1 MEVISIGNQNLLN
14 IYYALVK
21 MLVTQSCQ
29 THCNPMDCS
38 LPGSPVH
45 GILQARMLAWV
56 AIPFSIGSSPPR
68 NRTQISLNAGRFLL
82 QEIPQMLEVYK
93 LNT

>member
-21 MLVTQSCQ
+21 MLVTR
-29 THCNPMDCS
+29 HVRLCNPMDCS
-38 LPGSPVH
+38 LPGSPVQ
-45 GILQARMLAWV
+45 GILQERILAWV

-68 NRTQISLNAGRFLL
+68 NRTQVSLNAGRFLL
-82 QEIPQMLEVYK
+82 QGILQMLEVYK